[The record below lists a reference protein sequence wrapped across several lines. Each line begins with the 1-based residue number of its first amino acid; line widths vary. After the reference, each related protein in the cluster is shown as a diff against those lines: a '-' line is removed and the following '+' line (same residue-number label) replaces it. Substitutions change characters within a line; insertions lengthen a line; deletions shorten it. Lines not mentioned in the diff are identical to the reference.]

1 MAKMD
6 VEPKVKKDTDAFRAA
21 ISEIYAPP
29 DHDGKRR
36 DLLRSIEKQWGLGT
50 KVISY
55 MANSAS
61 PFSGIGPDD
70 IGPVAS
76 ALQKI
81 KHANRLLFLIHSGG
95 GDGYTAQKIV
105 DVCRSHCKTF
115 VVCVPNWAKSAATL
129 IALGADQIAMGYL
142 SELGP
147 IDPQIPVTVSGERHY
162 VSANSFIEAK
172 EALEKRIAEKQ
183 AANEPTLPYLQ
194 ELSGLD
200 VAFVREC
207 ERMTEWG
214 RQFAIKYLSQ
224 YMLAKRGTTKAA
236 TQAKAATIAN
246 DLSTKHLQH
255 GELIGPR
262 ECRKLGLDILALKR
276 NDRRWKLVWEYFV
289 RAAIYFTLP
298 QDGGKTH
305 VAKIFETP
313 EATLAAKGP
322 SF

>member
-6 VEPKVKKDTDAFRAA
+6 FDSKVKDTDAFRAA
-21 ISEIYAPP
+21 IAEICAPP
-29 DHDGKRR
+29 DHDTKRR
-36 DLLRSIEKQWGLGT
+36 ALLRALEKQWGEGT

-70 IGPVAS
+70 IAPVAS

-81 KHANRLLFLIHSGG
+81 KHAKRLLFLIHSGG

-115 VVCVPNWAKSAATL
+115 IVLVPNWAKSAATL

-147 IDPQIPVTVSGERHY
+147 IDPQVPVTVSGQRHY

-172 EALEKRIAEKQ
+172 EALEKKITEKH
-183 AANEPTLPYLQ
+183 AANLPTLPYLQ

-214 RQFAIKYLSQ
+214 RQ
-224 YMLAKRGTTKAA
+224 
-236 TQAKAATIAN
+236 
-246 DLSTKHLQH
+246 
-255 GELIGPR
+255 
-262 ECRKLGLDILALKR
+262 LALLR
-276 NDRRWKLVWEYFV
+276 
-289 RAAIYFTLP
+289 LP
-298 QDGGKTH
+298 QSQRQR
-305 VAKIFETP
+305 P
-313 EATLAAKGP
+313 LQMTLARSTCGTVN
-322 SF
+322 

>member
-1 MAKMD
+1 
-6 VEPKVKKDTDAFRAA
+6 
-21 ISEIYAPP
+21 
-29 DHDGKRR
+29 
-36 DLLRSIEKQWGLGT
+36 
-50 KVISY
+50 

-70 IGPVAS
+70 IAPVAS
-76 ALQKI
+76 ALQKM
-81 KHANRLLFLIHSGG
+81 KHAKRLLFLINSGG

-105 DVCRSHCKTF
+105 DVCRAHCKEF

-147 IDPQIPVTVSGERHY
+147 IDPQIPVTVSGQRHY

-172 EALEKRIAEKQ
+172 ETLEKKISDKQ
-183 AANEPTLPYLQ
+183 AANEPALAYLQ

-207 ERMTEWG
+207 ERMTEWS
-214 RQFAIKYLSQ
+214 RQLAVKYLCE
-224 YMLAKRGTTKAA
+224 YMLASPGVTTAV
-236 TQAKAATIAN
+236 TQAKAEAIAK

-255 GELIGPR
+255 GELIGPK
-262 ECRKLGLDILALKR
+262 ECSRLGLKILSLRR
-276 NDRRWKLVWEYFV
+276 NDRRWRLVWDYFV
-289 RAAIYFTLP
+289 RVAIYFTLP
-298 QDGGKTH
+298 QDEGKTH
-305 VAKIFETP
+305 VAKIFETAD
-313 EATLAAKGP
+313 ATLAAKGP

>member
-6 VEPKVKKDTDAFRAA
+6 VDPKVKDTDAFRTA

-29 DHDGKRR
+29 DHDVKRR
-36 DLLRSIEKQWGLGT
+36 ILLQSIEKQWGEGT

-76 ALQKI
+76 ALQRI
-81 KHANRLLFLIHSGG
+81 KHAKRLLFLIHSGG

-105 DVCRSHCKTF
+105 DVCRSHCKSF
-115 VVCVPNWAKSAATL
+115 IVCVPNWAKSAATL

-162 VSANSFIEAK
+162 VSANSFIEARDN
-172 EALEKRIAEKQ
+172 LEKRIAEKQ
-183 AANEPTLPYLQ
+183 TANEPTLAYLQ

-207 ERMTEWG
+207 ERMTKWG
-214 RQFAIKYLSQ
+214 EQLAIKYLAQ
-224 YMLAKRGTTKAA
+224 YMLARPGTTTAVTLKTAA
-236 TQAKAATIAN
+236 AIAN

-255 GELIGPR
+255 GELIGPK
-262 ECRKLGLDILALKR
+262 ECRRLGLEILALRR
-276 NDRRWKLVWEYFV
+276 NDRRWKLVWDYFV

-298 QDGGKTH
+298 QDGGRTH
-305 VAKIFETP
+305 IAKIFETA
-313 EATLAAKGP
+313 EATLASKGP
-322 SF
+322 AL